1 MDSVHAVL
9 IVLVLV
15 LIVFQTKGLIKGA
28 CGGMKA
34 RQQKRMVLAQAA
46 ASVSGAG
53 VKADPASSATTQA
66 LKQAASG
73 GNNEAAAAASNAEN
87 TEYFQVC
94 KDSDDVTKVLDCTCD
109 DSSGFTFAKNEY
121 GAPGLD
127 YNTYVMSQGVDQQ
140 VVKNHSQFVEDRR
153 NVNARGGDFTGKTWQ
168 PQAEVEGVGNSSNWI
183 GIRGQ
188 PMRVKVCNPTQVD
201 GANEEDEFR
210 SKRYCF

>member
-15 LIVFQTKGLIKGA
+15 LIVFQAKGFIRGA

-34 RQQKRMVLAQAA
+34 RRQKRLAIAPAVAAAA
-46 ASVSGAG
+46 ASPTAN
-53 VKADPASSATTQA
+53 PASSATTQA
-66 LKQAASG
+66 LKQAASNG
-73 GNNEAAAAASNAEN
+73 DNEAAAAASNAEN
-87 TEYFQVC
+87 SEYFQVC

-127 YNTYVMSQGVDQQ
+127 YNTYVLSQGVDQQ

-153 NVNARGGDFTGKTWQ
+153 NVNARGGDFTGKTWT
-168 PQAEVEGVGNSSNWI
+168 PQAEIEGVGNSSNWI
-183 GIRGQ
+183 GIRGP
-188 PMRVKVCNPTQVD
+188 PMKVKVCNPTQVVQD
-201 GANEEDEFR
+201 EEDEYR